1 MAKWF
6 LIVLLLFGGY
16 TLSAAEQ
23 GADEADHEE
32 LRALLHGLENAVN
45 TEHYELLPQY
55 FHKNMTVTMS
65 NQDVLSSREDIGKF
79 FAFWFGKDGYL
90 KHVDMELTAD
100 APTSFYAG
108 KTIGIVRGSGV
119 ENTYLSD
126 SRFFPMKTRW
136 TATVI
141 KGDDGQWRIL
151 ALHIGVNFLENPIL
165 SMVEKSGVYFT
176 LFGTAGGL
184 LIGFLTGYFIRRR
197 RSGFATSQ
205 Q

>member
-1 MAKWF
+1 MSKWF
-6 LIVLLLFGGY
+6 LIFFLLFGGLGI
-16 TLSAAEQ
+16 TASAQ
-23 GADEADHEE
+23 GPDEADHEE

-45 TEHYELLPQY
+45 TEHYDQLPQY

-65 NQDVLSSREDIGKF
+65 DQEVLSSREDIGRF
-79 FAFWFGKDGYL
+79 FAFWFGKNGYL
-90 KHVDMELTAD
+90 KHVEMKLTAD
-100 APTSFYAG
+100 APTEFYAG

-141 KGDDGQWRIL
+141 KDDEGKWRIL
-151 ALHIGVNFLENPIL
+151 ALHIGVNFLDNPIL
-165 SMVEKSGVYFT
+165 DMVERSSIYFA
-176 LFGTAGGL
+176 LFGAGGGLLVGL
-184 LIGFLTGYFIRRR
+184 LIGYLVRRR
-197 RSGFATSQ
+197 RSGFGKAQ